1 MHSDCVCCGDKLTQI
16 VEDRLLEG
24 GVDFDCCHEDCQVSF
39 ELMGEVRDGDVVFRE
54 FLFRV
59 DKVLEMFGN
68 ELFERVKRNEGRL
81 DVVGLVVLSG
91 HSERGVP
98 EWCGRCS
105 FAAGRDEREPLVG
118 EGELPGVVRRRYA

>member
-1 MHSDCVCCGDKLTQI
+1 M
-16 VEDRLLEG
+16 
-24 GVDFDCCHEDCQVSF
+24 SF

-91 HSERGVP
+91 HSEAEECPSGVDGVRLPRGETNANRWLVK
-98 EWCGRCS
+98 ES
-105 FAAGRDEREPLVG
+105 FLG
-118 EGELPGVVRRRYA
+118 

>member
-1 MHSDCVCCGDKLTQI
+1 M
-16 VEDRLLEG
+16 
-24 GVDFDCCHEDCQVSF
+24 
-39 ELMGEVRDGDVVFRE
+39 VFRE

-91 HSERGVP
+91 HSEAEECPSGVDGVRLPRGETNANRWLVK
-98 EWCGRCS
+98 ES
-105 FAAGRDEREPLVG
+105 FLG
-118 EGELPGVVRRRYA
+118 

>member
-1 MHSDCVCCGDKLTQI
+1 M
-16 VEDRLLEG
+16 
-24 GVDFDCCHEDCQVSF
+24 SF

-68 ELFERVKRNEGRL
+68 ELFELVKRNEGRL

-91 HSERGVP
+91 HSEAEECPSGVDGVRLPRGETNANRWLVK
-98 EWCGRCS
+98 ES
-105 FAAGRDEREPLVG
+105 FLG
-118 EGELPGVVRRRYA
+118 